1 MKSYKSLILTAALG
15 LMLAGC
21 GDDSGSNASS
31 DDQGNSDGQKY
42 VFSFM
47 METSQYVGIGS
58 LSDDQA
64 KIVKDFTEATN
75 SGSVQYFNGAVY
87 VLAADNAMNS
97 TLSRYEVKDGK
108 MADKASATA
117 KFTGTQSIAMKFVD
131 KNKMYVEQ
139 ALGDVIT
146 ALDPT
151 TLKETANIDLSSY
164 IDEESGA
171 LSTVP
176 GSAVISGDKMYVCL
190 NQFVDFTNMI
200 AGPRAS
206 VAIINTKTDKV
217 EKVVYSDKVSAV
229 GGMDDMNGT
238 ASFVDE
244 KGDVYFYSNASY
256 SFVEGYKEGWVR
268 IKKGESEFDKDW
280 IFRMN
285 ETEYDGKKTNNNHL
299 MVGGTYMGDG
309 KFMGFFGNFEDPT
322 NFNNYEWYFV
332 VVDVYKKTIK
342 KLDLSPTIPWFAPS
356 IHLDADGKSVLLG
369 HADSKGGAI
378 YRYDI
383 ASGKVKKEMDVKTG
397 TAYYIVP
404 IQD

>member
-1 MKSYKSLILTAALG
+1 
-15 LMLAGC
+15 
-21 GDDSGSNASS
+21 
-31 DDQGNSDGQKY
+31 
-42 VFSFM
+42 M
-47 METSQYVGIGS
+47 METSQYVGIAS
-58 LSDDQA
+58 LSDDQS
-64 KIVKDFTEATN
+64 KVVKNFVEATN

-117 KFTGTQSIAMKFVD
+117 KFTGTQSIAMKFVG

-256 SFVEGYKEGWVR
+256 GFVEGYKEGWVR

-285 ETEYDGKKTNNNHL
+285 ETEYDGKKTNDNHL

-383 ASGKVKKEMDVKTG
+383 ASGKVKKEMSVKTG

-404 IQD
+404 IKD

>member
-1 MKSYKSLILTAALG
+1 MKSYKSHFLMAAFG
-15 LMLAGC
+15 LMLSGC

-47 METSQYVGIGS
+47 METSQYVGIAS
-58 LSDDQA
+58 LSDDQS
-64 KIVKDFTEATN
+64 KVVKNFVEATN
-75 SGSVQYFNGAVY
+75 SGSVMYFNGSVY

-151 TLKETANIDLSSY
+151 TLKETAN
-164 IDEESGA
+164 
-171 LSTVP
+171 
-176 GSAVISGDKMYVCL
+176 KMYVCL

-256 SFVEGYKEGWVR
+256 GFVEGYKEGWVR

-285 ETEYDGKKTNNNHL
+285 ETEYDGKKTNDNHL

-309 KFMGFFGNFEDPT
+309 KFMGFFGDFEDPT

-383 ASGKVKKEMDVKTG
+383 ASGKVKKEMSVKTG

-404 IQD
+404 IKD